1 MLPFFRKTRL
11 EGLSKFIVSNGQ
23 RMELRHPRSLQLASY
38 RDGAIAVK
46 NVTKNYAPVLK
57 AIEGVEPSEASNP
70 RPS

>member
-1 MLPFFRKTRL
+1 MASRWSCAT
-11 EGLSKFIVSNGQ
+11 Q
-23 RMELRHPRSLQLASY
+23 RSLQLASY
-38 RDGAIAVK
+38 RDGSIAVK